1 MEVSKQIQHFLE
13 TILPE
18 TPEDCINMSLQ
29 QRRVHSLVKPIR
41 STTDSEYEFMDS
53 LTNNRLVPDLQC
65 IALLGLQVSQEDLW
79 AHLTAIICLSQWKQV
94 TCGHCGAKVKDWT
107 AKPSQLVQHNTV
119 AGASKSLGKFHK
131 LAVRYSNSFLEHLT
145 FR

>member
-1 MEVSKQIQHFLE
+1 MEASKQIQHFLE

-65 IALLGLQVSQEDLW
+65 IALLGL
-79 AHLTAIICLSQWKQV
+79 
-94 TCGHCGAKVKDWT
+94 
-107 AKPSQLVQHNTV
+107 
-119 AGASKSLGKFHK
+119 
-131 LAVRYSNSFLEHLT
+131 
-145 FR
+145 